1 MYLVHLQTNKNI
13 KSLYSSAVIDMCT
26 GNKAYSLFVFSL
38 GKRMKSCSRRRKTFI
53 INLLVREVL
62 QYGGDHYKKYG
73 GDLYKQYGGD
83 PV

>member
-38 GKRMKSCSRRRKTFI
+38 GKRMKMIKKRK
-53 INLLVREVL
+53 V
-62 QYGGDHYKKYG
+62 
-73 GDLYKQYGGD
+73 
-83 PV
+83 